1 MYREERKRQEEEPV
15 VYLTDEKEMSERMW
29 TIFQETFQ
37 KQGIAIEKKKM
48 TLPNLAKY
56 RDQKQQAVFI
66 CSSPKITEETADY
79 LKSKNQVIYGIG
91 YSDEVLQGIREGK
104 VEGVMAYSMYS
115 FGIYAVKSAVYSIE
129 GKKVDHLTK
138 TKCEWITQDNI
149 KEKYDFLFPIY

>member
-1 MYREERKRQEEEPV
+1 MKHLLIILLFFLIAGSCQKRQEEEPV

-37 KQGIAIEKKKM
+37 NQGIAIEKKKM

-115 FGIYAVKSAVYSIE
+115 YGIYAEKSAVYSIE
-129 GKKVDHLTK
+129 VKKVDHLTK
-138 TKCEWITQDNI
+138 TK
-149 KEKYDFLFPIY
+149 

>member
-1 MYREERKRQEEEPV
+1 MNPGGTEEKTIRVWFDVQDMAECLAEKIHQKRQEEEPV

-56 RDQKQQAVFI
+56 RDRKQQAVFI

-79 LKSKNQVIYGIG
+79 LKSKTRSFMGSVIPMRYCRG
-91 YSDEVLQGIREGK
+91 SGK
-104 VEGVMAYSMYS
+104 
-115 FGIYAVKSAVYSIE
+115 
-129 GKKVDHLTK
+129 GKWKALWHTACILSGFM
-138 TKCEWITQDNI
+138 Q
-149 KEKYDFLFPIY
+149 

>member
-1 MYREERKRQEEEPV
+1 MKHLLIILLFFLIAGSCQKRQEEETV

-37 KQGIAIEKKKM
+37 NQGIAIEKKKM

-79 LKSKNQVIYGIG
+79 LKSKNQVILW
-91 YSDEVLQGIREGK
+91 DR
-104 VEGVMAYSMYS
+104 
-115 FGIYAVKSAVYSIE
+115 
-129 GKKVDHLTK
+129 
-138 TKCEWITQDNI
+138 
-149 KEKYDFLFPIY
+149 LFR